1 MSFFLQ
7 LIPLSQSPPPH
18 LYREPPQT
26 PRGRARPGRRVKTP
40 SRWLAPTPSKCK
52 PRKASSRSVRKQI
65 LYMKSQIYKKDAW
78 ICYITCTPDYN
89 HASLFVFL
97 SLTVAIIGGVIGT
110 LSFILIVLL
119 VLLGLKWLKE
129 RRRRMDKNRFIEV
142 QNPAYRNSTEFRNVP
157 NDNFYNYIDC

>member
-1 MSFFLQ
+1 MLHY
-7 LIPLSQSPPPH
+7 LHTRL
-18 LYREPPQT
+18 
-26 PRGRARPGRRVKTP
+26 
-40 SRWLAPTPSKCK
+40 
-52 PRKASSRSVRKQI
+52 
-65 LYMKSQIYKKDAW
+65 
-78 ICYITCTPDYN
+78 YN

>member
-1 MSFFLQ
+1 
-7 LIPLSQSPPPH
+7 
-18 LYREPPQT
+18 
-26 PRGRARPGRRVKTP
+26 
-40 SRWLAPTPSKCK
+40 
-52 PRKASSRSVRKQI
+52 
-65 LYMKSQIYKKDAW
+65 MKSQIYRKDAG
-78 ICYITCTPDYN
+78 ICYITYTPDYN

-110 LSFILIVLL
+110 LSFILIILL